1 MIKIIF
7 ICFLMRQMDKLNKTI
22 ELNIQFLLLQKKTK
36 KHQKI
41 SKKLWEKT
49 GRQIEVINDDEPIK
63 CRKDFMKIRFE
74 SDGDLPLGKTFNIDD
89 IIIDATPVLEKD
101 GRYYPQFFL
110 HEYTYKL

>member
-1 MIKIIF
+1 
-7 ICFLMRQMDKLNKTI
+7 
-22 ELNIQFLLLQKKTK
+22 
-36 KHQKI
+36 
-41 SKKLWEKT
+41 
-49 GRQIEVINDDEPIK
+49 
-63 CRKDFMKIRFE
+63 MKIRFE